1 MLKGEERRKH
11 IRIFLPGGQVRLVSG
26 ILLVLVGKVVDISLG
41 GVKFAC
47 SPEFATGD
55 EIGIEVT
62 LPSGLKIKCTAKI
75 CHVENVE
82 NNQNE
87 AVYGAQFIGLGANE
101 QAELGEF
108 IMKQRAEQDGFL
120 NKKLN

>member
-1 MLKGEERRKH
+1 MLRGEERRKH

-41 GVKFAC
+41 GVKFVC
-47 SPEFATGD
+47 SPEFNIGD
-55 EIGIEVT
+55 SIGLEVT
-62 LPSGLKIKCTAKI
+62 LPNGMKLKCSASI
-75 CHVENVE
+75 CHMETRE

-87 AVYGAQFIGLGANE
+87 ALYGVQFDDLGTNE

-108 IMKQRAEQDGFL
+108 IMRLRAEQDGFL
-120 NKKLN
+120 NKKFN

>member
-1 MLKGEERRKH
+1 MPIGEERRKN

-41 GVKFAC
+41 GMKFVC
-47 SPEFATGD
+47 TPEFNVGD
-55 EIGIEVT
+55 EPALEVT
-62 LPSGLKIKCTAKI
+62 LPNGMKLKCNAKI
-75 CHVENVE
+75 CHMETIE

-87 AVYGAQFIGLGANE
+87 AIYGAQFTGLGTSE

-120 NKKLN
+120 NRKLN